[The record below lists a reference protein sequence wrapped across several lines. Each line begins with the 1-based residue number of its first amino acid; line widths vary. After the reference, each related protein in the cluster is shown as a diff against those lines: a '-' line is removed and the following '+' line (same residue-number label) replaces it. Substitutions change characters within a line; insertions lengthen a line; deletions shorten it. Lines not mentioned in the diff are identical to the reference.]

1 MSTPHP
7 CAHAAGSL
15 THLLGVWVLA
25 LFASA
30 LLAVAPAEAAP
41 IGLVTGSERGTYIQ
55 IGRDLARLV
64 AQPAGITL
72 NALPS
77 DGSAANVQ
85 RLRNEAGVR
94 LALVQSDVYQAYLDE
109 AKNGNA
115 QAAKVIRPLKV
126 VMPLYD
132 EEIYFVTRADSP
144 LNFVHE
150 IENKRINIGPLGSG
164 TALSATT
171 LYRQM
176 FGAAIGKE
184 NTSFLHN
191 EEALLK
197 LATDS
202 TIDVVMVVA
211 GQPAKLFA
219 EMKPEARQYI
229 KLLRLDPN
237 AAATSAALGT
247 YQAAA
252 IRAASYPNWLTA
264 DVPTLTTKAMLVT
277 YDYRIGGQ
285 VQQDLTRL
293 AQSLCTQFDRLRSEG
308 HPKWQEVSMSLP
320 PLGAGWSYY
329 APTARALGSC
339 AASTL
344 GRARLAAGAAAD
356 AATAAA
362 CPADRMVLGLCA
374 PPAAKR

>member
-1 MSTPHP
+1 MPTAFTARLHSALRT
-7 CAHAAGSL
+7 A
-15 THLLGVWVLA
+15 LGL
-25 LFASA
+25 A
-30 LLAVAPAEAAP
+30 LLATAPSWAAP

-55 IGRDLARLV
+55 IGRDLATLV
-64 AQPAGITL
+64 AKPAGITL

-77 DGSAANVQ
+77 EGSATNVQ
-85 RLRNEAGVR
+85 RLRNEPGVR

-109 AKNGNA
+109 AKSGNV
-115 QAAKVIRPLKV
+115 QAEKLIRPLKV

-132 EEIYFVTRADSP
+132 EEIYFVVRADSP

-150 IENKRINIGPLGSG
+150 IENKRINIGPIGSG

-176 FGAAIGKE
+176 FGSGIGKD
-184 NTSFLHN
+184 NASFLRN

-197 LATDS
+197 LATDTS
-202 TIDVVMVVA
+202 IDVAIIVA

-229 KLLRLDPN
+229 KLLRLD
-237 AAATSAALGT
+237 TSAAQTTAALSI
-247 YQAAA
+247 YQASA
-252 IRAASYPNWLTA
+252 IRASSYPNWLTA

-277 YDYRIGGQ
+277 YDFRLGGA
-285 VQQDLTRL
+285 VQQELTRL
-293 AQSLCTQFDRLRSEG
+293 ARSMCTQFDRLRSEG

-329 APTARALGSC
+329 GPTERELVAC
-339 AASTL
+339 TASRL
-344 GRARLAAGAAAD
+344 GRARLGTGAALD

-362 CPADRMVLGLCA
+362 CPADRLVLGLCA
-374 PPAAKR
+374 APKVVANTKP